1 MDSNATDVIRVGL
14 KHVYTFQGIIVEHTD
29 LHVILPK
36 RKKRKNLNT
45 AGDTCHSLYY
55 KNKNYHT
62 PSLDYMHISL
72 RSLYE
77 YSLKN

>member
-45 AGDTCHSLYY
+45 AGDTCHSLHY
-55 KNKNYHT
+55 KKKKLPQTIIRLHAYKFAL
-62 PSLDYMHISL
+62 SL
-72 RSLYE
+72 
-77 YSLKN
+77 